1 MLFDKGSADIGV
13 AGKLQLDAISNVL
26 KDISQKIPQDI
37 NWVLR
42 VDGHTDKTPVS
53 QNSIFTDNWELSQA
67 RSLSVV
73 KYMINRHQI
82 NPKRLSA
89 AGFGEYQPISFSETK
104 DALAKN
110 RRIEFKL
117 TER

>member
-1 MLFDKGSADIGV
+1 
-13 AGKLQLDAISNVL
+13 LQLDTISAVL
-26 KDISQKIPQDI
+26 KDISQKIPKDI

-53 QNSIFTDNWELSQA
+53 QNSVFEDNWELSQA

-73 KYMINRHQI
+73 KYMINNHQI

-89 AGFGEYQPISFSETK
+89 AGFGEYQPISFADTP